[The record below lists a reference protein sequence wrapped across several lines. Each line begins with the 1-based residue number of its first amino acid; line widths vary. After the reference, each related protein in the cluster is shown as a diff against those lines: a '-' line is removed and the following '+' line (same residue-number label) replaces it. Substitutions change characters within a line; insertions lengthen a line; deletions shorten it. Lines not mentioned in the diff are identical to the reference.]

1 MKILMWPIEM
11 AAWFTQEGVINPIRY
26 RVTSD
31 QSEPSVVKIDKV
43 ILRTEEKL
51 AGNKMI
57 IFRCQSVINGLQKVY
72 EVKYEIGT
80 CRWFLF
86 KM

>member
-1 MKILMWPIEM
+1 MKILMRPIEM
-11 AAWFTQEGVINPIRY
+11 LAWFTKEGVINPIRY
-26 RVTSD
+26 RITSE
-31 QSEPSVVKIDKV
+31 QSESVVVKVDKV

-72 EVKYEIGT
+72 GVKYEIST
-80 CRWFLF
+80 CKWFLF

>member
-1 MKILMWPIEM
+1 MKILMRPIEM
-11 AAWFTQEGVINPIRY
+11 LSWFTKEGVINPIRY
-26 RVTSD
+26 RITTE
-31 QSEPSVVKIDKV
+31 QSEPIVVKVDKV

-57 IFRCQSVINGLQKVY
+57 IFRCQSVINGLQKIY
-72 EVKYEIGT
+72 EVKYEIST
-80 CRWFLF
+80 CKWFLF